1 MEQDTTRSIKLFWIG
16 ILTFLSFILFFYGIK
31 FLQNESF
38 QQSTI
43 SFKVIFKNS
52 QGIDSGDEVRM
63 LGKKIGFVKGTNIIG
78 QNIILDISVSNMF
91 KNSIPIDSRFE
102 ITSEDIMGGKNLTIY
117 PGKDTNKF
125 ILNGDTVSGKN
136 SEVVSLTQDI
146 GDFAR
151 TLNETFGSEQKNQ
164 VIEAIKSFNTFS
176 QDLESFMS
184 KNQNIIN
191 DDDKE
196 NLRLILS
203 NVNSASG
210 TLQLLIEKQSGNI
223 STAIENISDF
233 TVDLPDISSQIS
245 SLSSKI
251 EEVVNSINSGDGSLS
266 KLIDDDKLYIEIKN
280 LVSNTNGFVT
290 DARSVTNDIQ
300 NNPKKYLKA
309 YFAAKR
315 EDAKDAKKK

>member
-16 ILTFLSFILFFYGIK
+16 ILTFFSFILFFYGIK

-78 QNIILDISVSNMF
+78 QNIILDISINNMF

-151 TLNETFGSEQKNQ
+151 TLNETFGLEQKNQ
-164 VIEAIKSFNTFS
+164 VMEAIKSFNTFS